1 MGNFVKAVDADE
13 LKPGEMKLVE
23 REGREIVL
31 CNVDGTYYAV
41 DNICP
46 HLGAPLC
53 EGDLDGTDL
62 WCPFHGA
69 SFYVTSGEVL
79 SPPAYE
85 NLHCFKVRTT
95 DDGIEIEVE

>member
-1 MGNFVKAVDADE
+1 MGNFVKAADADE
-13 LKPGEMKLVE
+13 VKPGEMKLVE

-46 HLGAPLC
+46 HQGAPLC

-69 SFYVTSGEVL
+69 SFDVTSGEVL

-85 NLHCFKVRTT
+85 NLHCFQVRTT
-95 DDGIEIEVE
+95 DEGIEIEVE

>member
-1 MGNFVKAVDADE
+1 MGKFVKAADIDE
-13 LKPGEMKLVE
+13 VKSGSMKLVE
-23 REGREIVL
+23 TDGREIVL

-69 SFYVTSGEVL
+69 SFDVTSGEVL

-85 NLHCFKVRTT
+85 NLTCFPVRTT
-95 DDGIEIEVE
+95 DSTIEIEEE

>member
-1 MGNFVKAVDADE
+1 MGFIKAADLNELQPGQVKMVA
-13 LKPGEMKLVE
+13 G
-23 REGREIVL
+23 EGREIAL

-46 HLGAPLC
+46 HMGAPLC
-53 EGDLDGTDL
+53 EGDLDGTDI

-69 SFYVTSGEVL
+69 SFDVTNGEVL

-85 NLHCFKVRTT
+85 NLTCFPVRVT
-95 DDGIEIEVE
+95 DSAIGVEI

>member
-1 MGNFVKAVDADE
+1 MGNFVKAADLDE
-13 LKPGEMKLVE
+13 VKSGDMKLVE
-23 REGREIVL
+23 TDGREIVL
-31 CNVDGTYYAV
+31 CNVDGEYYAV

-53 EGDLDGTDL
+53 DGDLDGTDL

-69 SFYVTSGEVL
+69 SFDVTTGEVL

-85 NLHCFKVRTT
+85 NLKCFPVRKT
-95 DDGIEIEVE
+95 DSALEIEVD